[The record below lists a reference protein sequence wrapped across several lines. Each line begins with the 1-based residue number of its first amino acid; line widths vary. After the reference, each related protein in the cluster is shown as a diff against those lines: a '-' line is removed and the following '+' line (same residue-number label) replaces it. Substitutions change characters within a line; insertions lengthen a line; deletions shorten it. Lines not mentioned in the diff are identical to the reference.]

1 MLLSDVL
8 GINRKPSFDDF
19 RLFLQTLEVYGAGYE
34 DDIDVSNYKR
44 RETQSHS
51 EASIYYLERVI
62 KLYNITI
69 LSFEL
74 QKEGSIVGKLAEKS
88 NQILDFMKF

>member
-44 RETQSHS
+44 R
-51 EASIYYLERVI
+51 VI